1 MRIVPLE
8 GAPGYAYRAAAA
20 GLLLTFG
27 PRAFAAQQDPSTYA
41 IYVADQLTYDDNLY
55 RLPSIAD
62 ATALAGAGAKRQ
74 DLVESVSLGA
84 DVHWY
89 AGNQA
94 VGVNLRADNNR
105 FSHNDALNNTSGRGN
120 LVWDW
125 RLGENLSGQA
135 GADYYRALVSFAN
148 TNYYARDMVERVDYF
163 GSARY
168 RVGPHWTLVGGVIDA
183 DTTLSAVA
191 EHLYDF
197 HSKSGNAGVEYASAS
212 GNTLTWEYRYTDA
225 RFPQAFVLNG
235 APFNSNYNEDT
246 TRLLVKYAVTAATVI
261 EASAGY
267 LRRDYPYSSF
277 AAFSGNI
284 WRASL
289 QWQPTRA
296 LQFALTG
303 WRELK
308 AYVDSESDYFV
319 SNGGSIEPAWTV
331 SDKLT
336 LSLAVSWENHDYI
349 GSSPST
355 LTFVSRHD
363 QVLSRQ
369 ARLVYKPAR
378 SLAVNLTYRYDRR
391 DSNRARL
398 EYDDTLATA
407 NVIFKFQL

>member
-1 MRIVPLE
+1 MDESAI
-8 GAPGYAYRAAAA
+8 RATAV
-20 GLLLTFG
+20 GLLLLAFG
-27 PRAFAAQQDPSTYA
+27 PPAFGAQQDPSTYA
-41 IYVADQLTYDDNLY
+41 IYVGEQLTYDDNLY

-62 ATALAGAGAKRQ
+62 VTALAGPRAKRQ
-74 DLVESVSLGA
+74 DLIDSASLGA
-84 DVHWY
+84 DIHWY
-89 AGNQA
+89 SGNQA
-94 VGVNLRADNNR
+94 VGVNFRADDNR
-105 FSHNDALNNTSGRGN
+105 FSHNNALNNTSGRGN

-125 RLGENLSGQA
+125 RLGGNLSGQA

-148 TNYYARDMVERVDYF
+148 TNYYARDLVERVDYF

-168 RVGPHWTLVGGVIDA
+168 RVGPHWALFGGVIDA
-183 DTTLSAVA
+183 DTSLSAAAVQ
-191 EHLYDF
+191 LYDF

-212 GNTLTWEYRYTDA
+212 GNTVNWEYRYTDA

-246 TRLLVKYAVTAATVI
+246 TRVLVKYALTAATLLQ
-261 EASAGY
+261 ASAGY
-267 LRRDYPYSSF
+267 LKRNYPYSQF

-289 QWQPTRA
+289 QWQPTDE
-296 LQFALTG
+296 LQFVFTG

-319 SNGGSIEPAWTV
+319 STGGSIEPAWTA

-355 LTFVSRHD
+355 LTFASRHD
-363 QVLSRQ
+363 QVMTQQ
-369 ARLVYKPAR
+369 ARLVYKPAP

-391 DSNRARL
+391 DSNRASL
-398 EYDDTLATA
+398 EFDDTLAAA
-407 NVIFKFQL
+407 NITFKFQL

>member
-1 MRIVPLE
+1 MSEYNRLRSAVAI
-8 GAPGYAYRAAAA
+8 RAAAA
-20 GLLLTFG
+20 GLLLAFG

-41 IYVADQLTYDDNLY
+41 IYVADQFTYDDNLY

-62 ATALAGAGAKRQ
+62 VTALAGARAKRQ
-74 DLVESVSLGA
+74 DSIESLSLGA

-94 VGVNLRADNNR
+94 VGVNFRVDDNR

-125 RLGENLSGQA
+125 RLGGNLSGQA
-135 GADYYRALVSFAN
+135 GADYYRGLVSFAN
-148 TNYYARDMVERVDYF
+148 TNYYARDLVERVDYF

-183 DTTLSAVA
+183 DTSLSAVA

-212 GNTLTWEYRYTDA
+212 GNTVTWEYRYTDA

-246 TRLLVKYAVTAATVI
+246 TRLLVKYAVTAATLV

-267 LRRDYPYSSF
+267 LKRNYPYSGF
-277 AAFSGNI
+277 ATFSGNI

-289 QWQPTRA
+289 QWQPTYE
-296 LQFALTG
+296 LQFVLTG

-336 LSLAVSWENHDYI
+336 LSLAASWENHDYI
-349 GSSPST
+349 GSSPSA

-363 QVLSRQ
+363 KVITQQV
-369 ARLVYKPAR
+369 RLVYKPVQ
-378 SLAVNLTYRYDRR
+378 SLAVNLAYRYDRR
-391 DSNRARL
+391 DSNRALL
-398 EYDDTLATA
+398 EFDDTLATA
-407 NVIFKFQL
+407 NVTFKFQL